1 MATPAEKLAQS
12 LEVLSKF
19 QNAKGLAVI
28 KANELSRIHRELL
41 IANGFIREV
50 IKGWYISTR
59 PDEQVG
65 DSTSW
70 YTSFWYF
77 VAIYS
82 NERFGEEWCLSSEQS
97 LAIHSG
103 NMSVPKQLLVKS
115 PKGQNNNITLL
126 HGTSFFDLT
135 TTLPLKD
142 EIIKI
147 DGINLYTLPASLIN
161 SSSNF
166 FFQYP
171 TDTRAALS
179 MVKDSSEILGKL
191 LDNGHS
197 KIAGR
202 LAGAFRNIGRDR
214 IADDILQTMKSAGYD
229 IRESDPFKDKLP
241 SLIGT
246 REVSPYV
253 NRIKFMWQ
261 QMRQTVI
268 DNFPKSPGLPIDI
281 ETYLKQVEEI
291 YVTDA
296 YHSLSIEG
304 YRVTQELIEKVKT
317 GQWSPDD
324 DDKDREHKNAMAAR
338 GYWQS
343 FQAVKS
349 SIKEILSGKNP
360 GQIADNDH
368 NKWYREL
375 FAPSVAVG
383 ILKPS
388 DLAGYRNDQVYI
400 KGSMHTP
407 LKPDAVRDAIPT
419 LFDLMKEEPE
429 SCVRVVLGHFIFVY
443 IHPYMD
449 GNGRIGR
456 FLMNAMLA
464 SGGYLWTVIPVE
476 SRNEYMIALEKASV
490 EQDILPFTEFIAK
503 QYFIH
508 RA

>member
-19 QNAKGLAVI
+19 QNTKGLAVI
-28 KANELSRIHRELL
+28 KANELSRIHRERL
-41 IANGFIREV
+41 ITNGFIREV
-50 IKGWYISTR
+50 IKGWYISSR
-59 PDEQVG
+59 PEEQVG

-77 VAIYS
+77 VSVYF

-97 LAIHSG
+97 LAIYSG

-115 PKGQNNNITLL
+115 PKSQNNIIALL
-126 HGTSFFDLT
+126 HGTSFFDMASSI
-135 TTLPLKD
+135 PSKD
-142 EIIKI
+142 ETIKK
-147 DGINLYTLPASLIN
+147 DGINLYSLSAALIN
-161 SSSNF
+161 SSPYF
-166 FFQYP
+166 FSQYP
-171 TDTRAALS
+171 TDARAALS
-179 MVKDSSEILGKL
+179 IVKDSSEILGKL
-191 LDNGHS
+191 LDGGHS

-214 IADDILQTMKSAGYD
+214 IADDIIQAMKSAGYD
-229 IRESDPFKDKLP
+229 IRETDPFNDNLP
-241 SLIGT
+241 SILSS

-253 NRIKFMWQ
+253 NRIKLMWQ
-261 QMRQTVI
+261 KMRQPVI
-268 DNFPKSPGLPIDI
+268 DNFPKSPGLPTDVDA
-281 ETYLKQVEEI
+281 YLKKVEEI

-317 GQWSPDD
+317 GQWSPDEN
-324 DDKDREHKNAMAAR
+324 DKDKEHRNAMAAR
-338 GYWQS
+338 GYWQA

-368 NKWYREL
+368 NTWYREL

-407 LKPDAVRDAIPT
+407 LNPDALRDAIPA
-419 LFDLMKEEPE
+419 LFDLLKEEQEP
-429 SCVRVVLGHFIFVY
+429 SVRAVLGHFIFVY

-456 FLMNAMLA
+456 FLMNIMLA
-464 SGGYLWTVIPVE
+464 SGGYSWTIIPVE
-476 SRNEYMIALEKASV
+476 SRNDYMYALEKASV
-490 EQDILPFTEFIAK
+490 EQNILPFTEFIAK
-503 QYFIH
+503 QYQTH
-508 RA
+508 RV